1 MINLHVLK
9 PIVMRITK
17 SGRLDHRFK
26 GAAEAEAEGLMKL
39 FFCLPIYI
47 LLYLGSILIS
57 GYNELLPSS
66 LWLNDYLNNL
76 SYTDNKVFIICTS
89 IFTII
94 YFVSIVLSGLE
105 TLKDVLFKPL
115 INSLFVVITC
125 VFSYRFFNSIFS
137 SESFYE
143 GITNCFSVPEDNSY
157 RNLLLIYLII
167 YVILITLMV
176 IRLLI
181 NRKIEK
187 ASQEKINQQLDEVKK
202 TRKKI
207 NDLISNDLDKK

>member
-1 MINLHVLK
+1 
-9 PIVMRITK
+9 MRITK

-57 GYNELLPSS
+57 GYNGLLPSNV
-66 LWLNDYLNNL
+66 WLNDYLKNL
-76 SYTDNKVFIICTS
+76 SFTDNKVLIICTS

-94 YFVSIVLSGLE
+94 YFISILLSGLE

-115 INSLFVVITC
+115 INSLFVVISC
-125 VFSYRFFNSIFS
+125 VFSYRFFSSIFS
-137 SESFYE
+137 SDSFYD
-143 GITNCFSVPEDNSY
+143 GISNCFSIPEDNSY
-157 RNLLLIYLII
+157 GNLLLIYLII
-167 YVILITLMV
+167 YLIVITLMF

-181 NRKIEK
+181 NRKIQK
-187 ASQEKINQQLDEVKK
+187 ASQDKINQQLVEIKK
-202 TRKKI
+202 TRKKFNEI
-207 NDLISNDLDKK
+207 ISKDLHKK